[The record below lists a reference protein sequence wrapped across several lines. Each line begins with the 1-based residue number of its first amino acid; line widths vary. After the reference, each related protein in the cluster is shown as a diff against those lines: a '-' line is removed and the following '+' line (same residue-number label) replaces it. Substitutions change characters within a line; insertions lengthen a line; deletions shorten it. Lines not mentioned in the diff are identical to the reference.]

1 MDTFTSFGHLE
12 DNGLSHHDI
21 WAMELNSLLIL
32 LLIVF
37 GTIVQTTTG
46 FAMGLIIIGGV
57 TVLGLAEIEM
67 AAAIVSLI
75 SLVNAFVA
83 LRYSYKYVDKEF
95 LKWIALG
102 MLPMILLGVF
112 ILDYLSGE
120 SGVFLRKLLGFVIV
134 SAGILLMLKPTPF
147 PKVSGKLTQIMVGAS
162 GGLMGGMYGAG
173 GAPLAY
179 LMYRQPLD
187 LNVIR
192 ATLLGSFALSTIFR
206 TLSISVAGQVTGD
219 VLKLVGL
226 AVPLVIVVTLL
237 TNKVTHLLPDVLIRR
252 FVFILLIFLGLFLIY
267 Q

>member
-1 MDTFTSFGHLE
+1 
-12 DNGLSHHDI
+12 
-21 WAMELNSLLIL
+21 MELNSLFIL

-37 GTIVQTTTG
+37 GTMVQTITG

-57 TVLGLAEIEM
+57 TVLGLAEIETT
-67 AAAIVSLI
+67 AAIVSLI
-75 SLVNAFVA
+75 SVVNAFVS
-83 LRYSYKYVDKEF
+83 LRYSYKYVDRETI
-95 LKWIALG
+95 KWLAVG
-102 MLPMILLGVF
+102 MLPMILLGIF

-120 SGVFLRKLLGFVIV
+120 SSAVLRKILGVVIV
-134 SAGILLMLKPTPF
+134 SAGILLMLKPSPF
-147 PKVSGKLTQIMVGAS
+147 PQASGRITRILVGAS

-187 LNVIR
+187 INVIR

-206 TLSISVAGQVTGD
+206 TASITFAGQVTVD
-219 VLKLVGL
+219 VLKVVGF

-237 TNKVTHLLPDVLIRR
+237 TNKINYLLPDALIRR
-252 FVFILLIFLGLFLIY
+252 FVFVLLIFLGFLLVY